1 MSKPNTPQASPPRA
15 LRWAVAGSVV
25 VMIAAGGLFYYASKM
40 AAAKRQHNHDEVVV
54 NINAHSCDPNELTV
68 PAGRASFRIVNRS
81 ERAVEWEILDGV
93 LVIEERENI
102 APGLSQVIN
111 ANLQPGDYAITC
123 GLLSNPRGV
132 LHVTPTAASDAA
144 AKAKPSMVAF
154 VGPLSEFRV
163 YLATQGS
170 ALIKAVT
177 ALNQAIASGDL
188 AQAQA
193 LYLPAR
199 AAYQRLAPA
208 AQRLAEL
215 DNSINA
221 RADYFEKREQDPAF
235 VGFHRVEYALFQ
247 QRQPRRLEPGRR
259 APAGR
264 RHPRSNSKLLAQS
277 LPPEQIGEHR
287 GAQPQ
292 HPWPTCAPPAVK
304 EERYSHADLN
314 GFASNLETAHKVVE
328 LLRPM
333 LSKSA
338 PELLPKIDAALSDFD
353 SVLNSFKVR
362 TATPLTTRSVAHNA
376 NRSPTRP
383 RHSPTLWMASIPPSA
398 SPACKQKTNT
408 DERIAKPR
416 CATSPPAD
424 GHGCRRRR
432 PGRIGPELLG
442 DGCSPAQV
450 TEAPSSDKTEDRH
463 DFHGVHQTGIVTP
476 RPASGMLVSFDV
488 LASDR
493 QDR

>member
-1 MSKPNTPQASPPRA
+1 MSTTQTPPA
-15 LRWAVAGSVV
+15 LRWALAGSVLL
-25 VMIAAGGLFYYASKM
+25 MIAAGGLFWYASNM
-40 AAAKRQHNHDEVVV
+40 AAAKRQHNHDEIVV
-54 NINAHSCDPNELTV
+54 NIHPHSCEPNALTV

-93 LVIEERENI
+93 LVVEERENI

-123 GLLSNPRGV
+123 GLLSNPRGT

-163 YLATQGS
+163 YLAVQGS
-170 ALIKAVT
+170 ALIKATT

-215 DNSINA
+215 DNQINA

-235 VGFHRVEYALFQ
+235 VGFHRLEYALFQ
-247 QRQPRRLEPGRR
+247 QRNLDDVTPIAQRLL
-259 APAGR
+259 ADVTTL
-264 RHPRSNSKLLAQS
+264 KQQLLAQS
-277 LPPEQIGEHR
+277 LPPEQLVGIVVRNLNSLAEVRAGSGE
-287 GAQPQ
+287 
-292 HPWPTCAPPAVK
+292 
-304 EERYSHADLN
+304 EERYSHSDLN
-314 GFASNLETAHKVVE
+314 GFAANAQTARKIVD

-338 PELLPKIDAALSDFD
+338 ADVLANVDQAMSDFD
-353 SVLNSFKVR
+353 NQLNAFK
-362 TATPLTTRSVAHNA
+362 S
-376 NRSPTRP
+376 
-383 RHSPTLWMASIPPSA
+383 
-398 SPACKQKTNT
+398 
-408 DERIAKPR
+408 
-416 CATSPPAD
+416 AD
-424 GHGCRRRR
+424 GYVSYDAVTAAQRQQIAAKAKALAAAMDGID
-432 PGRIGPELLG
+432 PALG
-442 DGCSPAQV
+442 L
-450 TEAPSSDKTEDRH
+450 
-463 DFHGVHQTGIVTP
+463 
-476 RPASGMLVSFDV
+476 SGL
-488 LASDR
+488 
-493 QDR
+493 

>member
-1 MSKPNTPQASPPRA
+1 MSTTQTPPA
-15 LRWAVAGSVV
+15 LRWALAGSVLL
-25 VMIAAGGLFYYASKM
+25 MIAAGGLFWYASNM
-40 AAAKRQHNHDEVVV
+40 AAAKRQHNHDEIVV
-54 NINAHSCDPNELTV
+54 NIHPHSCEPNALTV

-93 LVIEERENI
+93 LVVEERENI

-123 GLLSNPRGV
+123 GLLSNPRGT

-163 YLATQGS
+163 YLAVQGS
-170 ALIKAVT
+170 ALIKAAT

-215 DNSINA
+215 DNQINA

-235 VGFHRVEYALFQ
+235 VGFHRLEYALFEQRKLDDVAPIAQRLLADVTTLKQ
-247 QRQPRRLEPGRR
+247 Q
-259 APAGR
+259 
-264 RHPRSNSKLLAQS
+264 LLAQS
-277 LPPEQIGEHR
+277 LPPEQLVSILVRNLNSLAEVRAGSGE
-287 GAQPQ
+287 
-292 HPWPTCAPPAVK
+292 
-304 EERYSHADLN
+304 EERYSHSDLN
-314 GFASNLETAHKVVE
+314 GFAANAQTARKVVD

-338 PELLPKIDAALSDFD
+338 ADVLANVDQAMSDFD
-353 SVLNSFKVR
+353 NQLNAFK
-362 TATPLTTRSVAHNA
+362 S
-376 NRSPTRP
+376 
-383 RHSPTLWMASIPPSA
+383 
-398 SPACKQKTNT
+398 
-408 DERIAKPR
+408 
-416 CATSPPAD
+416 AD
-424 GHGCRRRR
+424 GYVSY
-432 PGRIGPELLG
+432 
-442 DGCSPAQV
+442 DAVTAAQRQQIA
-450 TEAPSSDKTEDRH
+450 TKAK
-463 DFHGVHQTGIVTP
+463 
-476 RPASGMLVSFDV
+476 V
-488 LASDR
+488 LATAMDGIDPALGLSGL
-493 QDR
+493 

>member
-1 MSKPNTPQASPPRA
+1 MSTTQTPPA
-15 LRWAVAGSVV
+15 LRWALAGSVLLMV
-25 VMIAAGGLFYYASKM
+25 AAGGLFWYASNM
-40 AAAKRQHNHDEVVV
+40 AAAKRQHNHDEIVV
-54 NINAHSCDPNELTV
+54 NIHPHSCEPNALTV

-93 LVIEERENI
+93 LVVEERENI

-123 GLLSNPRGV
+123 GLLSNPRGT

-163 YLATQGS
+163 YLAVQGS

-215 DNSINA
+215 DNHINA

-235 VGFHRVEYALFQ
+235 VGFHRLEYALFEQRKLDDVAPIAQRLLADVTTLKQ
-247 QRQPRRLEPGRR
+247 Q
-259 APAGR
+259 
-264 RHPRSNSKLLAQS
+264 LLAQS
-277 LPPEQIGEHR
+277 LPPEQLVGIVVRNLNSLADVRAGSGE
-287 GAQPQ
+287 
-292 HPWPTCAPPAVK
+292 
-304 EERYSHADLN
+304 EERYSHSDLN
-314 GFASNLETAHKVVE
+314 GFAANAQTARKVVD

-333 LSKSA
+333 LSKSSA
-338 PELLPKIDAALSDFD
+338 DVLANVDQAMSDFD
-353 SVLNSFKVR
+353 NQLNAFK
-362 TATPLTTRSVAHNA
+362 S
-376 NRSPTRP
+376 
-383 RHSPTLWMASIPPSA
+383 
-398 SPACKQKTNT
+398 
-408 DERIAKPR
+408 
-416 CATSPPAD
+416 AD
-424 GHGCRRRR
+424 GYVSYDAVAAAQRQQIAAKAKALAAAMDGID
-432 PGRIGPELLG
+432 PALG
-442 DGCSPAQV
+442 L
-450 TEAPSSDKTEDRH
+450 
-463 DFHGVHQTGIVTP
+463 
-476 RPASGMLVSFDV
+476 SGL
-488 LASDR
+488 
-493 QDR
+493 

>member
-1 MSKPNTPQASPPRA
+1 MSKPNTPQASPPHA

-54 NINAHSCDPNELTV
+54 NINAHSCDPNELSV
-68 PAGRASFRIVNRS
+68 PAGHASFRIVNRS
-81 ERAVEWEILDGV
+81 DRAVEWEILDGV

-163 YLATQGS
+163 YLASQGS

-177 ALNQAIASGDL
+177 ALNQAIESADL
-188 AQAQA
+188 SQAQA

-221 RADYFEKREQDPAF
+221 RADYFERREQDPAF
-235 VGFHRVEYALFQ
+235 VGFHRIEYALFQ
-247 QRQPRRLEPGRR
+247 QRSLDGLNPVAERLL
-259 APAGR
+259 ADVTTL
-264 RHPRSNSKLLAQS
+264 KQQLLAQS
-277 LPPEQIGEHR
+277 LPPEQLVNIVVRNLNTLADVRAASGE
-287 GAQPQ
+287 
-292 HPWPTCAPPAVK
+292 
-304 EERYSHADLN
+304 EERYSHSDLN
-314 GFASNLETAHKVVE
+314 GFAGNLQTAHKVAE

-333 LSKSA
+333 LTKSA
-338 PELLPKIDAALSDFD
+338 PDLLPKIDAALSDFD
-353 SVLNSFKVR
+353 NVLNSFKVKDGY
-362 TATPLTTRSVAHNA
+362 ATYDTVSGEQRKQIADKAKALADA
-376 NRSPTRP
+376 
-383 RHSPTLWMASIPPSA
+383 LDGID
-398 SPACKQKTNT
+398 PA
-408 DERIAKPR
+408 
-416 CATSPPAD
+416 
-424 GHGCRRRR
+424 
-432 PGRIGPELLG
+432 LG
-442 DGCSPAQV
+442 L
-450 TEAPSSDKTEDRH
+450 
-463 DFHGVHQTGIVTP
+463 
-476 RPASGMLVSFDV
+476 SGL
-488 LASDR
+488 
-493 QDR
+493 

>member
-1 MSKPNTPQASPPRA
+1 
-15 LRWAVAGSVV
+15 
-25 VMIAAGGLFYYASKM
+25 MIAAGGLFWYASNM
-40 AAAKRQHNHDEVVV
+40 AAAKRQHNHDEIVV
-54 NINAHSCDPNELTV
+54 NIHPHSCEPNALTV

-93 LVIEERENI
+93 LVVEERENI

-123 GLLSNPRGV
+123 GLLSNPRGT

-163 YLATQGS
+163 YLAVQGS

-215 DNSINA
+215 DNQINA

-235 VGFHRVEYALFQ
+235 VGFHRLEYALFQ
-247 QRQPRRLEPGRR
+247 QRNLDDVAPIAQRLL
-259 APAGR
+259 ADVTTL
-264 RHPRSNSKLLAQS
+264 KQQLLAQS
-277 LPPEQIGEHR
+277 LPPEQLVSILVRNLNSLADVRAGSGE
-287 GAQPQ
+287 
-292 HPWPTCAPPAVK
+292 
-304 EERYSHADLN
+304 EERYSHSDLN
-314 GFASNLETAHKVVE
+314 GFAANAQTARKVVD

-338 PELLPKIDAALSDFD
+338 ADVLANVDQAMSDFD
-353 SVLNSFKVR
+353 NQLNAFK
-362 TATPLTTRSVAHNA
+362 S
-376 NRSPTRP
+376 
-383 RHSPTLWMASIPPSA
+383 
-398 SPACKQKTNT
+398 
-408 DERIAKPR
+408 
-416 CATSPPAD
+416 AD
-424 GHGCRRRR
+424 GYVSYDAVTAAQRQQIAAKAKALAAAMDGID
-432 PGRIGPELLG
+432 PALG
-442 DGCSPAQV
+442 L
-450 TEAPSSDKTEDRH
+450 
-463 DFHGVHQTGIVTP
+463 
-476 RPASGMLVSFDV
+476 SGL
-488 LASDR
+488 
-493 QDR
+493 